1 MINSAD
7 LMGMVLQ
14 ITSKLSVVQAV
25 SVFNLTFLGKNL
37 WRQGRNPLSLF
48 LKESGFF
55 LKIRAKG
62 KTSTSLKAY
71 VLAAQKKN
79 TRRVPMKLL
88 RKELLHK
95 TTPD

>member
-25 SVFNLTFLGKNL
+25 SVFNLRFLGKNR

-48 LKESGFF
+48 LKGSGIF
-55 LKIRAKG
+55 
-62 KTSTSLKAY
+62 
-71 VLAAQKKN
+71 
-79 TRRVPMKLL
+79 
-88 RKELLHK
+88 
-95 TTPD
+95 

>member
-1 MINSAD
+1 MYLMSTRQVKLRNGFMINSAD

-25 SVFNLTFLGKNL
+25 SVFHLTFLGKNL

-55 LKIRAKG
+55 KKLEPKAK
-62 KTSTSLKAY
+62 
-71 VLAAQKKN
+71 
-79 TRRVPMKLL
+79 RRRL
-88 RKELLHK
+88 
-95 TTPD
+95 

>member
-1 MINSAD
+1 MYPMSTRQVKLRNGFMINSAD

-55 LKIRAKG
+55 FKLEPKAKH
-62 KTSTSLKAY
+62 
-71 VLAAQKKN
+71 
-79 TRRVPMKLL
+79 RRL
-88 RKELLHK
+88 
-95 TTPD
+95 

>member
-1 MINSAD
+1 MYLMSTRQVKLRNGFMINSAD

-55 LKIRAKG
+55 KKLEPKAK
-62 KTSTSLKAY
+62 
-71 VLAAQKKN
+71 
-79 TRRVPMKLL
+79 RRRL
-88 RKELLHK
+88 
-95 TTPD
+95 

>member
-1 MINSAD
+1 MKLRNGFMINSAD

-55 LKIRAKG
+55 KKLEPKAK
-62 KTSTSLKAY
+62 
-71 VLAAQKKN
+71 
-79 TRRVPMKLL
+79 RRRL
-88 RKELLHK
+88 
-95 TTPD
+95 

>member
-1 MINSAD
+1 MYLMSTRQVKLRNGFMINSAD
-7 LMGMVLQ
+7 MMGMVLQ

-55 LKIRAKG
+55 KKLEPKAK
-62 KTSTSLKAY
+62 
-71 VLAAQKKN
+71 
-79 TRRVPMKLL
+79 RRRL
-88 RKELLHK
+88 
-95 TTPD
+95 

>member
-1 MINSAD
+1 MSTRQVKLRNGFMINSAD

-48 LKESGFF
+48 LKESGF
-55 LKIRAKG
+55 LKKLEPKAK
-62 KTSTSLKAY
+62 
-71 VLAAQKKN
+71 
-79 TRRVPMKLL
+79 RRRL
-88 RKELLHK
+88 
-95 TTPD
+95 